1 MAHPKADPSI
11 KIITENRRALFRY
24 EIDERIEVGIVLA
37 GSEVKSLR
45 AGRCELGDAYAMVRD
60 GQLEL
65 VNMYIAPYAFAHMV
79 KHAEKGTRR
88 LLAKRAEI
96 DRLDGKTAQRG
107 YTLVALKAYFSHGK
121 VKIELGLARGR
132 DGADKRQ
139 AIKEREG
146 KREAEAAMTRALKR

>member
-1 MAHPKADPSI
+1 MAPQKPDPKI
-11 KIITENRRALFRY
+11 KTITENRRALYRY
-24 EIDERIEVGIVLA
+24 EVDERIEVGIVLM

-45 AGRCELGDAYAMVRD
+45 AGRCELGDAFAVVRN

-65 VNMYIAPYAFAHMV
+65 VNAYIAPYPFAHMV
-79 KHAEKGTRR
+79 KHEEKRTRR
-88 LLAKRAEI
+88 LLAHRTEI

-107 YTLVALKAYFSHGK
+107 YTLVALKAYFSGGK
-121 VKIELGLARGR
+121 VKIELGLARGK

-146 KREAEAAMTRALKR
+146 KREAQAAMVRAMKR